1 MRAVD
6 LIRTKRDGGSLDEA
20 AIEWLIDAYTKGD
33 VGDDQMAAFTMA
45 VFFRGMSGAELAA
58 LVRAMLESG
67 RVMDLADIPGKK
79 VDKHSTGG
87 VGDKISICLAPLVA
101 ACGVPVPMISG
112 RALGHTGG
120 TLDKLS
126 AIPGFTVDIDDDRFV
141 EIVRANNLAL
151 IGQTA
156 SLAPADKKLY
166 ALRDVTGTVESIPLI
181 AASIMSKKLAEGIDG
196 LVLDVKVG
204 SGAFMKSVDDAR
216 ALART
221 MISIGDRMN
230 KKVRAL
236 VTDMNQVLG
245 RACGNANETWEAIEV
260 LRGGGPEDVV
270 TLTVELGAEMLVL
283 GGVADSLDDGKTRM
297 RRAIADGR
305 GLEKLRKVVQ
315 AQGGDPASLDAR
327 DKLPTAKHTQDVT
340 IDRAGIVSRLDV
352 EAIGRAAM
360 VLGAG
365 RAKSSDAVDLSVGF
379 DIGFRLGDA
388 LEAGQPIARADYN
401 DDGKLAAAKEILLG
415 AIELSEEAPEPTV
428 LIKERL
434 GEL

>member
-6 LIRTKRDGGSLDEA
+6 LIRTKRDGGSLDDEA
-20 AIEWLIDAYTKGD
+20 IAWLIDRYTAGEIQ
-33 VGDDQMAAFTMA
+33 DDQMAAFTMA
-45 VFFRGMSGAELAA
+45 VFFRGMSGSELAA

-67 RVMDLADIPGKK
+67 SVMDLRDIPGTK

-126 AIPGFTVDIDDDRFV
+126 AIPGFTVDIDDARFV
-141 EIVRANNLAL
+141 EILKSTNLAL

-181 AASIMSKKLAEGIDG
+181 AASIMSKKLAEGLDA

-221 MISIGDRMN
+221 MISIGDRMD

-236 VTDMNQVLG
+236 ITDMNQVLG

-283 GGVADSLDDGKTRM
+283 GRVAESLDDGKTRIH
-297 RRAIADGR
+297 RAIKDGR
-305 GLEKLRKVVQ
+305 GLEKLRKVVE
-315 AQGGDPASLDAR
+315 AQGGDPASIDAR
-327 DKLPTAKHTQDVT
+327 DRLPTAAHQADVT
-340 IDRAGIVSRLDV
+340 IDRKGIVRRLDV

-365 RAKSSDAVDLSVGF
+365 RAKSSDDVDLSVGF
-379 DIGFRLGDA
+379 DIGVRLGDA
-388 LEAGQPIARADYN
+388 VEPGQPIARADYN
-401 DDGKLAAAKEILLG
+401 DEAKLETAKQILLG
-415 AIELSEEAPEPTV
+415 AIELGEDAPPPTA